1 MKRFKI
7 TEDKGGE
14 MQKLIGLL
22 TDLLFLQSKV
32 DTQKKKDIR
41 HYST

>member
-7 TEDKGGE
+7 TEDKGRE

-22 TDLLFLQSKV
+22 ADLLFLQSKV
-32 DTQKKKDIR
+32 DTQKKKNIH
-41 HYST
+41 HYTT